1 MAMTEQ
7 GNTESQHSRASTL
20 VIAVLAAIAL
30 VALCLLAFRACSDA
44 GPEGRDP
51 NASLGQLAGKSDAEI
66 QAELDRMVREGMFN
80 ISIASQIDYADGTEP
95 GEVRIE
101 NVPGNPYL
109 MKVTVARDDT
119 GEAVYSTGIIEPNSH
134 IQSAPLDVDLD
145 AGTYPCTATF
155 YALDPLTEEQVG
167 QASAAVTVRVLS

>member
-1 MAMTEQ
+1 MTEKCS
-7 GNTESQHSRASTL
+7 TETRHSRASAFA
-20 VIAVLAAIAL
+20 IAFLAAIAL
-30 VALCLLAFRACSDA
+30 AALCLLAFRACSDA
-44 GPEGRDP
+44 DLEGRDP
-51 NASLGQLAGKSDAEI
+51 NASLGQLAGKSDAEV

-80 ISIASQIDYADGTEP
+80 ISIASQIDYADGAAP

-109 MKVTVARDDT
+109 MKVAVVRDDT

-155 YALDPLTEEQVG
+155 YALDPATEEQVG
-167 QASAAVTVRVLS
+167 QASATVTVRVLS